1 MLEWLMSVFSFLF
14 GANRNAVL
22 SRNGQVFIGKR
33 EGCCLPAHPDR
44 YGTMSIGFGHTAKV
58 GPPTPVL
65 GMRFTKAQAVNQLK
79 TDAAKFEKNI
89 RSFVKVPLLPHE
101 WDAIVSMTYHLGPGT
116 ISRSEFIRQI
126 NRGDRDAA
134 WAAYPLLFVNPIHTP
149 RREAERRIF
158 QDADYGDLS
167 TIMLWDE
174 VLPSY
179 PPDGSVQGG
188 ATVPTWW

>member
-1 MLEWLMSVFSFLF
+1 MALFDFLF
-14 GANRNAVL
+14 NPNRNASL
-22 SRNGQVFIGKR
+22 SRDGQVFIGKR

-65 GMRFTKAQAVNQLK
+65 GMRFTKSQAVNQLK
-79 TDAAKFEKNI
+79 TDAAKFETKI
-89 RSFVKVPLLPHE
+89 RSFIRVKLLPHE
-101 WDAIVSMTYHLGPGT
+101 WDAMVSMTYHLGPGT
-116 ISRSEFIRQI
+116 VGQSEFVRRL
-126 NRGDRDAA
+126 NRGDREGA
-134 WAAYPLLFVNPIHTP
+134 WAAYPLLIVNPIHAA
-149 RREAERRIF
+149 RREAEKRIF
-158 QDADYGDLS
+158 QLANYGDLS

-188 ATVPTWW
+188 SPVAPWW